1 MTTWEQNVEAYHIVA
16 DMLVNL
22 RRIMSRG
29 LEKCAGENWHLD
41 SCPPEIYEALVERK
55 EHEAAV
61 DRFTPDYEQLINFT
75 TFGDLAELL
84 VANDDLAKLLSNL
97 EPGNTTLV
105 ERLREME
112 IVRLKL
118 ADARAFADDDIEI
131 LSGYHQEFRE
141 SLAGR
146 RRQAGGETPVPA
158 RAEEAAPVV
167 EEPAPEPAGTDDVT
181 EAQVEPDVDTP
192 EEELQSDEEV
202 FPIDI
207 AEPPEESLP
216 PEGDDSEVAA
226 ADFVDEETPHAPDAA
241 DFIDEETPLV
251 STTVEETP
259 PPPRADPEF
268 DSEEVSPPL
277 PMVDHEIGTPEV
289 TSVIAEGLDTPASA
303 AVEAELAM
311 ANDDD
316 AGVMRALHREVMW
329 VAEGVYQMDAD
340 RPHSVWNALR
350 AGGWYDIKLGE
361 LALAPLELFYAVAEE
376 ARDRLAAGTEPED
389 VKEFLAEAHFSKL
402 LLTLRDMFLKQSL

>member
-29 LEKCAGENWHLD
+29 LEKCAGEDWHLD
-41 SCPPEIYEALVERK
+41 SCPQEIYEALVERK

-61 DRFTPDYEQLINFT
+61 DRSSGDYEQLINFA

-84 VANDDLAKLLSNL
+84 AANEDLARLLSSL
-97 EPGNTTLV
+97 EPENTTLID
-105 ERLREME
+105 RLREME
-112 IVRLKL
+112 VVRLKL
-118 ADARAFADDDIEI
+118 AEARAFVDDDIEI
-131 LSGYHQEFRE
+131 LSGYHREFRE

-146 RRQAGGETPVPA
+146 RRQGGGETPVPI
-158 RAEEAAPVV
+158 RDETPAPAV
-167 EEPAPEPAGTDDVT
+167 EEPDPEPTGAA
-181 EAQVEPDVDTP
+181 EAAVEEEDAEVEVAIEEPPP
-192 EEELQSDEEV
+192 EEEEAPVDTADPTEDLPSPDE
-202 FPIDI
+202 D
-207 AEPPEESLP
+207 ES
-216 PEGDDSEVAA
+216 EAVAA
-226 ADFVDEETPHAPDAA
+226 GFVDEETPHASGVA

-251 STTVEETP
+251 STTVEVTP
-259 PPPRADPEF
+259 PPPLAEPETRGP
-268 DSEEVSPPL
+268 EVTPPL
-277 PMVDHEIGTPEV
+277 PMVDPEIGTPEV

-340 RPHSVWNALR
+340 RPHAVWNALR

-376 ARDRLAAGTEPED
+376 ARDRLAAGTEPDD